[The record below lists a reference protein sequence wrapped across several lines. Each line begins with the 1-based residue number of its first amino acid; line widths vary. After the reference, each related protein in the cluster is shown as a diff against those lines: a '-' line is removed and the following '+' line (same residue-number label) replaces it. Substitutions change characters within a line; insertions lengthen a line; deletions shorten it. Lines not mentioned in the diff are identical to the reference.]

1 MYGATPSERPWREH
15 PGPMIAQGDW
25 SKLVSAF
32 QDAFAGTQQPVPGRC
47 VDGRCALIWYMEGGF
62 QTAVDPAKRHL
73 YRFKENVPRLVSPNA
88 GGGEAGHPDAGTP
101 APDQG
106 TQIQDALELAYC
118 QPYVG
123 AFFNYLLRDDAD
135 LRGWQSGVLWRDGT
149 PKRSFPSFQRAIAE
163 VGADE
168 VDCSALKG
176 GALPQP

>member
-1 MYGATPSERPWREH
+1 
-15 PGPMIAQGDW
+15 
-25 SKLVSAF
+25 VSDFALGGIFSICCVIFGGTVRDVFF
-32 QDAFAGTQQPVPGRC
+32 QLAFAG
-47 VDGRCALIWYMEGGF
+47 
-62 QTAVDPAKRHL
+62 
-73 YRFKENVPRLVSPNA
+73 
-88 GGGEAGHPDAGTP
+88 
-101 APDQG
+101 
-106 TQIQDALELAYC
+106 
-118 QPYVG
+118 YVG